1 VLLLPILVGAPASM
15 DLGGDVVR
23 AGVLCVVRC
32 HYLRVVKLATFCSGG
47 GWRLLRVACRPA
59 TALGAVQT
67 SGQWPWDGGH
77 GEEHCGVWCHGGI
90 HTAEVMCRKA
100 GLATL
105 PWWIGFYDR
114 GMVNSAKAL
123 HRSRS
128 LLVMS
133 SSLDAAPLVG
143 GIVEELLH
151 LPRCFEPQTLR
162 VKT

>member
-1 VLLLPILVGAPASM
+1 MA
-15 DLGGDVVR
+15 
-23 AGVLCVVRC
+23 
-32 HYLRVVKLATFCSGG
+32 
-47 GWRLLRVACRPA
+47 WRLA

-67 SGQWPWDGGH
+67 LRQRPWDGGH
-77 GEEHCGVWCHGGI
+77 GEEDCGVWCHNGI
-90 HTAEVMCRKA
+90 HTAEAMSRKA

-128 LLVMS
+128 LSAMS
-133 SSLDAAPLVG
+133 SSLDVAPLVG
-143 GIVEELLH
+143 GIIEEFLH